1 MVRATDVRFKTH
13 ADLGTIAATTPS
25 RTFLFP
31 SVYVSFGLMIMIKV
45 EPVDPN
51 VTLIAI
57 DAISDR
63 SIMGLW
69 MPSWAE
75 RWNYEAKTVAEDMF
89 DTLRRI
95 LDRKGIAY
103 GDYEVLE

>member
-1 MVRATDVRFKTH
+1 
-13 ADLGTIAATTPS
+13 
-25 RTFLFP
+25 
-31 SVYVSFGLMIMIKV
+31 
-45 EPVDPN
+45 
-51 VTLIAI
+51 
-57 DAISDR
+57 
-63 SIMGLW
+63 